1 MERKTVLW
9 IIIGALFLAVLF
21 IAFMAGA
28 GVSADALTNTANAA
42 AGSSAMV
49 GGC

>member
-21 IAFMAGA
+21 MAFNAGA
-28 GVSADALTNTANAA
+28 GVSTDALANTANVAA
-42 AGSSAMV
+42 SSSAMV